1 MRTNH
6 TDISNVF
13 NIAGHLKRSKM
24 LTPLS
29 NNGTIVIYNGLKRI
43 GWHYVQN
50 LVTYLNSVYDHL
62 NVCIP
67 IANVS
72 WDSTEMPATNVGLS
86 VTEYVKRSEKRR
98 RRVFHCET
106 QTVRTNSHVS

>member
-13 NIAGHLKRSKM
+13 NIAGHLMRSKI
-24 LTPLS
+24 LTPLC
-29 NNGTIVIYNGLKRI
+29 NTYGTIVIYNGLKRI

-50 LVTYLNSVYDHL
+50 LVTYLNSVYNHL
-62 NVCIP
+62 Y
-67 IANVS
+67 
-72 WDSTEMPATNVGLS
+72 TNCKLLMGFHRKTCYQCRS
-86 VTEYVKRSEKRR
+86 VRHRICKAIGKTR

-106 QTVRTNSHVS
+106 QTARTNSHVS